1 MLHLQFAE
9 FPDFF
14 IKIGEFW
21 TTIAK
26 NQRNFE
32 SKVAKNVNMF
42 DEI

>member
-1 MLHLQFAE
+1 LNLLKFRKV
-9 FPDFF
+9 F

-32 SKVAKNVNMF
+32 SKVEKNVNMF